1 MMTSLTRLR
10 SSEKGGE
17 LLGRRLLKPI
27 HEVPIKCTDD
37 EVDIARVKRFFKPAG
52 WMAVQKI
59 VQDLTQ
65 EEWTCEVSADDISLG
80 MSVGCDVCL
89 SWLHLKCAGL
99 TAAPKKKTW
108 VCRACYL

>member
-1 MMTSLTRLR
+1 MNDDIADKAQ
-10 SSEKGGE
+10 KGGE

-27 HEVPIKCTDD
+27 REVPIKCTDD

-65 EEWTCEVSADDISLG
+65 EEWTCEVCADDISLG

-99 TAAPKKKTW
+99 SAAPKKKTW

>member
-1 MMTSLTRLR
+1 MYVSVILR
-10 SSEKGGE
+10 WFENDDIADKAQKHEKGCE

-27 HEVPIKCTDD
+27 REVTIKCTDD

-65 EEWTCEVSADDISLG
+65 EEWTCEVSADDISL
-80 MSVGCDVCL
+80 
-89 SWLHLKCAGL
+89 
-99 TAAPKKKTW
+99 
-108 VCRACYL
+108 ACQ